1 MTNARLTIGLIQP
14 TSTTS
19 VERNAALSEPM
30 IREAAAKG
38 AQLIS
43 LPEVVNLVD
52 IRKGRS
58 MQEAR
63 TEADDPCLALY
74 RALAKELGVWIH
86 VGSLAL
92 RLEDEDRM
100 ANRAFMI
107 DDKGEIRARYDKIH
121 MFDVDLDGGES
132 YRESK
137 LFRPGEKAVL
147 VDSPWGKIGLAICYD
162 LRFPHLHRTLAENG
176 ARIILNPAAFTR
188 KTGQAHWHTLLTA
201 RAIETTCFVAA
212 AAQCGDHED
221 GRETY
226 GHSLVVAPW
235 GEVIA
240 DGGETPGIVITEL
253 DLGEVDKVRGMV
265 PSLSNGRPFTLEEK

>member
-1 MTNARLTIGLIQP
+1 MSETRLTIGLVQV
-14 TSTTS
+14 TSTTE
-19 VERNAALSEPM
+19 VARNAALTEPM

-58 MQEAR
+58 LQEAKL
-63 TEADDPCLALY
+63 EGDDPCLALY
-74 RALAKELGVWIH
+74 RSLAKELGVWIH
-86 VGSLAL
+86 AGSLAL

-100 ANRAFMI
+100 VNRAFMI
-107 DDKGEIRARYDKIH
+107 DSQGEIRARYDKIH
-121 MFDVDLDGGES
+121 MFDVDLAGGES

-137 LFRPGEKAVL
+137 LFRPGDKAVL
-147 VDSPWGKIGLAICYD
+147 VETPWGKIGMTICYD
-162 LRFPHLHRTLAENG
+162 LRFPQLHRTLAENG

-221 GRETY
+221 GRETF

-235 GEVIA
+235 GEIIA
-240 DGGETPGIVITEL
+240 DGGEAPGVVITEL
-253 DLGEVDKVRGMV
+253 DLAEVDRVRGMV
-265 PSLSNGRPFTLEEK
+265 PSLSNGRPFSLEEG

>member
-58 MQEAR
+58 VQEAR

-86 VGSLAL
+86 AGSLAL
-92 RLEDEDRM
+92 RLEDDDRM

-107 DDKGEIRARYDKIH
+107 DDQGEIRARYDKIH
-121 MFDVDLDGGES
+121 MFDVDLEGGES

-137 LFRPGEKAVL
+137 LFRPGEQAVL

-240 DGGETPGIVITEL
+240 DGGETPGVVIAEL
-253 DLGEVDKVRGMV
+253 DLGEVDKVRAMV
-265 PSLSNGRPFTLEEK
+265 PSLSNGRPFTLVEK